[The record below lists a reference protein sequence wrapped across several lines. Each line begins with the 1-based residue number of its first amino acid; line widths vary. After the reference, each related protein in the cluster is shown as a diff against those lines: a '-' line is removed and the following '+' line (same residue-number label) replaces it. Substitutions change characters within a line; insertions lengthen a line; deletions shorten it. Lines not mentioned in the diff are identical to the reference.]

1 MWTNRNRQTVLNEF
15 KNILQK
21 VHPDI
26 QPFEEKKI
34 IYFGQFGL
42 CTMVNSVT
50 YVDDDIGIRKD
61 PSGVDEL
68 ILGIAKSLDQQN
80 RCTWLQAMNRD
91 DLFWSRMTFEAK
103 NSSTMSQEMTIN
115 GNMKDKQSSFSKD
128 FSQAMGFEKNADCS
142 SHGSNSWECDPPSSS
157 NSESQENNVINDN
170 PDDSLIETSGQNG
183 NSSNETTLPEKTSNN
198 QVNLSSFKDESRIDS
213 ISSTHG
219 SYFDECAHP
228 PSSSNSQSQENNVIN
243 DNPDDSFIETSGQ
256 NENSSNET
264 TLPEKT
270 SNNQVNLSLFKD
282 ESRIDSI
289 SSTHGSYFDECAR
302 SHELTMS

>member
-170 PDDSLIETSGQNG
+170 PDDS
-183 NSSNETTLPEKTSNN
+183 
-198 QVNLSSFKDESRIDS
+198 
-213 ISSTHG
+213 
-219 SYFDECAHP
+219 
-228 PSSSNSQSQENNVIN
+228 
-243 DNPDDSFIETSGQ
+243 FIETSGQ